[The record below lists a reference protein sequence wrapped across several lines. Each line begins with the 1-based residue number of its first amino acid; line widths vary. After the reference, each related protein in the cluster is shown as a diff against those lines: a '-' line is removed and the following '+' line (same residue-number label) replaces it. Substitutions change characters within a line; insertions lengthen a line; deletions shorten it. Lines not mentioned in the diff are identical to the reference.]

1 MSVEIMPDIFWIG
14 VNDRTTDLFEGVW
27 PIKEGVSYNSYLI
40 RDEKTVLVDLVKGN
54 QLEEFLGKV
63 EELIDPSE
71 LDYVIINHMEPDHSG
86 ILKAIRRCAPNVQIV
101 GTKRMI
107 PMVEAFYGITKDIVE
122 VGDGSTLNLGKR
134 TLEFFRTPF
143 VHWPETMMTFERSNG
158 ILFSCDGFGGFG
170 ALRGAI
176 FDDEVPDLEYYRDEA
191 LRYYANIVAK
201 FSQSVLG
208 AIKKLSDLPIKVIA
222 PSHGVIW
229 RDHPE
234 DIIQLYQKWASYAK
248 GPREKAVTL
257 VYGSMYGNTESV
269 MNFVARGISREKVP
283 VEICDAARIHSSYI
297 LAYLWKNEG
306 VLIGAP
312 TYEVELFPPVA
323 HVLDMARRKSIF
335 GRKAGYF
342 GSFGWGGGAKREF
355 DKFAEALKWETIGE
369 FVFQGGATRQEQQQA
384 EEFGQEFARKILNS
398 K

>member
-14 VNDRTTDLFEGVW
+14 VNDRTTDLFEGMW
-27 PIKEGVSYNSYLI
+27 PIEQGVSYNSYLI
-40 RDEKTVLVDLVKGN
+40 RDEKKVLVDLVKGN

-86 ILKAIRRCAPNVQIV
+86 ILKAIRRCAPNVQLV

-107 PMVEAFYGITKDIVE
+107 PMVEAFYGITKGIVE

-143 VHWPETMMTFERSNG
+143 VHWPETMMTFDRSNG

-176 FDDEVPDLEYYRDEA
+176 FDNEVPDLEYYREEA

-208 AIKKLSDLPIKVIA
+208 AINKLSDLPIKVIA

-234 DIIQLYQKWASYAK
+234 DIIQLYQQWASYAK

-269 MNFVARGISREKVP
+269 MNFVARGISREGMI

-297 LAYLWKNEG
+297 LAHLWKNEG

-355 DKFAEALKWETIGE
+355 DTFAEALKWKIVGE

-384 EEFGQEFARKILNS
+384 EEFGQEFAREILSS